1 MTTVVAGTN
10 QKSIPRACGLLA
22 SIVVLAAC
30 SGSSGQL
37 NETEP
42 TRFPEGAVETSVS
55 QNRDDPT
62 DIRSPATIREDPVA
76 ATLREQSQAI
86 SACAAEE
93 GVSVEVASD
102 GEGVVWRAPAG
113 QEARYSEVVDGCA
126 RIVAER
132 FGVAQG
138 EPTAED
144 LELWYRA
151 FLWTR
156 GCMIDEGYPVSDP
169 PTLDSYIDSGGS
181 NWHPYNAVFNASG
194 GDIRPGVPFS
204 DESFRELESMCPQD
218 LTYLISELDL
228 DETGS

>member
-1 MTTVVAGTN
+1 LPRRPGRRRRSRTRRCADLALRGNAGGGTVTTVVAGTN

-93 GVSVEVASD
+93 GVSV
-102 GEGVVWRAPAG
+102 
-113 QEARYSEVVDGCA
+113 
-126 RIVAER
+126 
-132 FGVAQG
+132 
-138 EPTAED
+138 
-144 LELWYRA
+144 
-151 FLWTR
+151 
-156 GCMIDEGYPVSDP
+156 
-169 PTLDSYIDSGGS
+169 
-181 NWHPYNAVFNASG
+181 
-194 GDIRPGVPFS
+194 
-204 DESFRELESMCPQD
+204 
-218 LTYLISELDL
+218 
-228 DETGS
+228 